1 MPMPLF
7 KLSSTFSLDSTKG
20 QFSHKR
26 NTYNAYLAD
35 AEVDFPP
42 AEDFEPN
49 YMSTS
54 AREKFLEWHARQVGK
69 KFRLREELL
78 YYCRQD
84 VSVLR

>member
-1 MPMPLF
+1 MSMPLS
-7 KLSSTFSLDSTKG
+7 KLSSVFSLDSTKRHFP
-20 QFSHKR
+20 QKR
-26 NTYNAYLAD
+26 NTYDAYLAD

-54 AREKFLEWHARQVGK
+54 AREKFLEWHAWQVGK

-78 YYCRQD
+78 Y
-84 VSVLR
+84 